1 MAALYILAGLN
12 HFRVPKLYLRIM
24 PPYIPYHKTIV
35 KLSGLAEILLGI
47 GLLFPLSRDVSA
59 WGIILL
65 LIAVLPANIEMVR
78 NEKARMKLPL
88 WVVWLRLP
96 LQLALI
102 FWAWLHT

>member
-24 PPYIPYHKTIV
+24 PPYIPYHKAMV

-78 NEKARMKLPL
+78 SEKARMKLPL

-102 FWAWLHT
+102 FWAWLYT